1 MGMAHGRLSSLHTI
15 LEDSVDEFD
24 TTSSGGSPD
33 FHIYQKRNTVT
44 PSIPIKTTLLPE
56 GTPMPLTIATVPL
69 WTIVLWLDTDLP
81 PE

>member
-1 MGMAHGRLSSLHTI
+1 MSLTQPI
-15 LEDSVDEFD
+15 V
-24 TTSSGGSPD
+24 GGSPD

-56 GTPMPLTIATVPL
+56 GTLMPLTIATVPL
-69 WTIVLWLDTDLP
+69 WTTVLWLDTGLP